1 MLSLKFQKVCYQ
13 NKEEKTR
20 CQCVFLNPIMKCWRR
35 QRQSIFVCRSNVTMW
50 NIKGRW
56 SELEENK
63 PALRV
68 ICERVENIHLEESS
82 SLSISEQQAMLT
94 WMNILSTF
102 EICYP
107 PVSWCHVE
115 LSITSV
121 WEPNKK
127 IPCWLLTNSNFTNYQ
142 FFSLLKTSNIV

>member
-13 NKEEKTR
+13 NKEEKTK

-50 NIKGRW
+50 NIKRRW
-56 SELEENK
+56 NELEENK
-63 PALRV
+63 AAYG
-68 ICERVENIHLEESS
+68 CERVENIHLEASS
-82 SLSISEQQAMLT
+82 SLSISKQQAMLT
-94 WMNILSTF
+94 WMNLLSTF

-107 PVSWCHVE
+107 PVSWCHVG

-121 WEPNKK
+121 WAPNKK
-127 IPCWLLTNSNFTNYQ
+127 IPCWMHTNSNFTHYQ